1 MNITESNGT
10 FTFTATDTTYS
21 AVSKTSPGLCPQLP
35 NETTTTK
42 YLRQDGTWVTPPN
55 TWTANS
61 ASNDG
66 YVTKGSGQKNKVWK
80 TDANGVPGWRDD
92 ANTTYTFN
100 GAVSTIKD
108 SNLTANRALI
118 SDNSGKIAVSDVTSA
133 ELSYLDGVTSS
144 IQTQLNAKSD
154 KTTYEWN
161 KEFAAGSNG
170 AISLGRYNIYDSQLT
185 FDITSTTNQSLSGK
199 LVIAT
204 QNGTIHQAKVFG
216 DASGTLVSKLIIYQ
230 SAISNSRS

>member
-1 MNITESNGT
+1 MTITESNGA
-10 FTFTATDTTYS
+10 FTFAATDTTYS
-21 AVSKTSPGLCPQLP
+21 TVSKSSSGLCPQLP

-55 TWTANS
+55 T
-61 ASNDG
+61 
-66 YVTKGSGQKNKVWK
+66 
-80 TDANGVPGWRDD
+80 
-92 ANTTYTFN
+92 TYTFN

-108 SNLTANRALI
+108 NNLTASRALI
-118 SDNSGKIAVSDVTSA
+118 SNSSGKVAVSDVTST

-216 DASGTLVSKLIIYQ
+216 DASGALVSKLIIYQ